1 MHLFLFSLLKPYLI
15 RETFLRE
22 GEPLFLSINDL
33 GVETMDNRW
42 RTVILNTL
50 VVASGFG
57 TMHMLEKFKDAVM
70 THYGIVDTVLK
81 YQQDAYVVG
90 LFVAFLLGGTSLF
103 KGSFKRSVA
112 LIVSFAAIPQ
122 FLIPFV
128 PNWWGVVALRFFQGF
143 IVALVAVFSNQI
155 ARLFVAER
163 PFAKGIILSGIFW
176 GGIYGIKLTKW
187 AGGKSAPWPEVQK
200 VFLLSAAVMYVM
212 LAVWW
217 LFTEDFEIPKEKHS
231 SGKTNVWKMP
241 FTWVFGFTFF
251 PALWIVFTL
260 GSFTLHNVDFS
271 DSQVENLVMT
281 LEVSMALWSI
291 IMGYLGY
298 RLSLK
303 NTSNRG
309 LFKAI
314 VSVMTL
320 SYAVTFIGLFIL
332 WKAISANDYTLALLG
347 IAITGVVQ
355 GTGPA
360 FWTTAPAAY
369 PKDIYPEASFALGLI
384 SNSANAVAPNVMFVL
399 VHSVNTGMIIY
410 LLMAALGI
418 ATLFAS
424 SRMKLPVEELS
435 G

>member
-1 MHLFLFSLLKPYLI
+1 MDKRWSTVLI
-15 RETFLRE
+15 
-22 GEPLFLSINDL
+22 
-33 GVETMDNRW
+33 
-42 RTVILNTL
+42 NTL
-50 VVASGFG
+50 LVASGFG
-57 TMHMLEKFKDAVM
+57 TMHMLEKFKGAVLM
-70 THYGIVDTVLK
+70 HYGITEAMMG
-81 YQQDAYVVG
+81 YQQTAYVVG

-122 FLIPFV
+122 FLIPFM

-143 IVALVAVFSNQI
+143 IVALIAVFSNQI

-176 GGIYGIKLTKW
+176 GGIYGINLAKW
-187 AGGKSAPWPEVQK
+187 AGGSDASWSSVTQAFLISAV
-200 VFLLSAAVMYVM
+200 LMYVM
-212 LAVWW
+212 LAIWW
-217 LFTEDFEIPKEKHS
+217 LFVEDFEIPKEEHS
-231 SGKTNVWKMP
+231 SKANVWKIP

-251 PALWIVFTL
+251 PALWVVFTL
-260 GSFTLHNVDFS
+260 GSFTLHNVHFS
-271 DSQVENLVMT
+271 DDQVANLVMT

-320 SYAVTFIGLFIL
+320 SYAVTFVGLFIL
-332 WKAISANDYTLALLG
+332 WRAISANDYTLALLG
-347 IAITGVVQ
+347 IAITGIVQ

-369 PKDIYPEASFALGLI
+369 PKEIYPEASFALGLI

-399 VHSVNTGMIIY
+399 VKSVTTGMVIY
-410 LLMAALGI
+410 IGMTLLGI
-418 ATLFAS
+418 LLLLVS
-424 SRMKLPVEELS
+424 SRMKLPIEELS
-435 G
+435 

>member
-1 MHLFLFSLLKPYLI
+1 MEKRWSTVLINTVLL
-15 RETFLRE
+15 
-22 GEPLFLSINDL
+22 
-33 GVETMDNRW
+33 
-42 RTVILNTL
+42 
-50 VVASGFG
+50 ASGFG
-57 TMHMLEKFKDAVM
+57 TMHMLEKFKDAVLA
-70 THYGIVDTVLK
+70 HYGITEAMMS
-81 YQQDAYVVG
+81 YQQTAYVVG

-122 FLIPFV
+122 FLIPFM

-143 IVALVAVFSNQI
+143 IVALIAVFSNQI
-155 ARLFVAER
+155 GRLFVAER
-163 PFAKGIILSGIFW
+163 PFAKGVILSGIFW
-176 GGIYGIKLTKW
+176 GGIYGINLAKW
-187 AGGKSAPWPEVQK
+187 AGGSKASWSSVTEAFIISAVI
-200 VFLLSAAVMYVM
+200 MYVI
-212 LAVWW
+212 LAIWW
-217 LFTEDFEIPKEKHS
+217 LFVEDFEIPKEKHS
-231 SGKTNVWKMP
+231 SKGVNVWKMP

-251 PALWIVFTL
+251 PALWIIFTL
-260 GSFTLHNVDFS
+260 GSFTLHNVKFS
-271 DSQVENLVMT
+271 DAQVANLVMA
-281 LEVSMALWSI
+281 LEVSMGLWSI

-298 RLSLK
+298 RLSVK

-320 SYAVTFIGLFIL
+320 SYAVTFLGLFIV

-347 IAITGVVQ
+347 IAVTGIVQ

-369 PKDIYPEASFALGLI
+369 PKEIYPEASFALGLI

-399 VHSVNTGMIIY
+399 VHSVTTGMIIY
-410 LLMAALGI
+410 LSMALLGI
-418 ATLFAS
+418 VLLLVS

-435 G
+435 

>member
-1 MHLFLFSLLKPYLI
+1 MDKRWSTVLINTALL
-15 RETFLRE
+15 
-22 GEPLFLSINDL
+22 
-33 GVETMDNRW
+33 
-42 RTVILNTL
+42 
-50 VVASGFG
+50 ASGFG
-57 TMHMLEKFKDAVM
+57 TMHMLEKFKGAVLA
-70 THYGIVDTVLK
+70 HYGITEAMMS
-81 YQQDAYVVG
+81 YQQTAYVVG

-122 FLIPFV
+122 FLIPFM

-143 IVALVAVFSNQI
+143 IVALIAVFSNQI
-155 ARLFVAER
+155 GRLFVAER
-163 PFAKGIILSGIFW
+163 PFAKGVILSGIFW
-176 GGIYGIKLTKW
+176 GGIYGINLAKW
-187 AGGKSAPWPEVQK
+187 ASSAYSGWEAVK
-200 VFLLSAAVMYVM
+200 VAFIVSAVVMYVM
-212 LAVWW
+212 LAIWW
-217 LFTEDFEIPKEKHS
+217 LFIEDFEIPKEKRS
-231 SGKTNVWKMP
+231 SKTNVWKMP

-251 PALWIVFTL
+251 PALWIIFTL
-260 GSFTLHNVDFS
+260 GSFTLHNVKFS
-271 DSQVENLVMT
+271 DAQVANLVMT
-281 LEVSMALWSI
+281 LEVSMGLWSI

-298 RLSLK
+298 RLSVK

-320 SYAVTFIGLFIL
+320 SYAVTFLGIFIV

-347 IAITGVVQ
+347 IAITGIVQ

-369 PKDIYPEASFALGLI
+369 PKEIYPEASFALGLI

-399 VHSVNTGMIIY
+399 VHSVTTGMIIY
-410 LLMAALGI
+410 LGMALLGI
-418 ATLFAS
+418 VLLLVS

-435 G
+435 

>member
-1 MHLFLFSLLKPYLI
+1 MEKRWSTVLINTVLL
-15 RETFLRE
+15 
-22 GEPLFLSINDL
+22 
-33 GVETMDNRW
+33 
-42 RTVILNTL
+42 
-50 VVASGFG
+50 ASGFG
-57 TMHMLEKFKDAVM
+57 TMHMLEKFKDVVLA
-70 THYGIVDTVLK
+70 HYGITEAMMS
-81 YQQDAYVVG
+81 YQQTAYVVG

-122 FLIPFV
+122 FLIPFM

-143 IVALVAVFSNQI
+143 IVALIAVFSNQI
-155 ARLFVAER
+155 GRLFVAER
-163 PFAKGIILSGIFW
+163 PFAKGVILSGIFW
-176 GGIYGIKLTKW
+176 GGIYGINLAKW
-187 AGGKSAPWPEVQK
+187 AGGSKASWFSVTEAFIISAVI
-200 VFLLSAAVMYVM
+200 MYVM
-212 LAVWW
+212 LAIWW
-217 LFTEDFEIPKEKHS
+217 LFVEDFEIPKEKHS
-231 SGKTNVWKMP
+231 SGSNVWKMP

-251 PALWIVFTL
+251 PALWIIFTL
-260 GSFTLHNVDFS
+260 GSFTLHNVKFS
-271 DSQVENLVMT
+271 DAQVANLVMA
-281 LEVSMALWSI
+281 LEVSMGLWSI

-298 RLSLK
+298 RLSVK

-320 SYAVTFIGLFIL
+320 SYAVTFLGLFIV

-347 IAITGVVQ
+347 IAITGIVQ

-369 PKDIYPEASFALGLI
+369 PKEIYPEASFALGLI

-399 VHSVNTGMIIY
+399 VHSVTTGMVIY
-410 LLMAALGI
+410 LGMALLGI
-418 ATLFAS
+418 VLLLVS

-435 G
+435 